1 MQDKK
6 QTISFRRI
14 RGRIVP
20 IKSKSDSNHGKMA
33 ILGAA
38 AVPLAIGQM
47 ASKKNALRFAV
58 AGSALS
64 LGTGI
69 YSLKDSY
76 DHGVNRGSFWH
87 GVGRYFTNS
96 AAWSA
101 GALGGA
107 AIGIS
112 QIVALKKAGM
122 GGKATRRIMKN
133 LN

>member
-96 AAWSA
+96 AAWGA
-101 GALGGA
+101 GALGVTALAGVHLA
-107 AIGIS
+107 ALGK
-112 QIVALKKAGM
+112 L
-122 GGKATRRIMKN
+122 GKASKSASRIMKN

>member
-20 IKSKSDSNHGKMA
+20 IKSKSDSRFGNMA
-33 ILGAA
+33 VLGAA
-38 AVPLAIGQM
+38 AVPLAIGQL
-47 ASKKNALRFAV
+47 SKKHSLKFAL

-64 LGTGI
+64 LGTTA
-69 YSLKDSY
+69 YSIKNSY

-96 AAWSA
+96 AAWGA
-101 GALGGA
+101 GALGVTALAGVHLA
-107 AIGIS
+107 ALGK
-112 QIVALKKAGM
+112 L
-122 GGKATRRIMKN
+122 GKASKSASRIMKN